1 MACCSYRGRRVD
13 HRSGISSPGD
23 TSGENAAPNK
33 KISVRCNYPS
43 FFTVLIGHSTTSA
56 MIRARPHIR
65 QAVTLTGLG
74 SDRFSEAVKAIERV
88 VIQFM
93 NKLPPDSLE
102 SWQPSKSQN
111 ADAFD
116 AGSRYFINARV
127 AGAAERGPFDALADP
142 NGVLAAMV
150 DEDFIHIIDND
161 VQYYARTAN
170 PGATLV

>member
-1 MACCSYRGRRVD
+1 M
-13 HRSGISSPGD
+13 
-23 TSGENAAPNK
+23 
-33 KISVRCNYPS
+33 
-43 FFTVLIGHSTTSA
+43 LIVPSTTSA

-65 QAVTLTGLG
+65 QAVTLAGLG
-74 SDRFSEAVKAIERV
+74 SNRFSEAVKSIERV

-102 SWQPSKSQN
+102 SWQPSKYQN
-111 ADAFD
+111 TEAFD

-127 AGAAERGPFDALADP
+127 AGAAERGQFDALADP

-150 DEDFIHIIDND
+150 DEDFIHITDND

-170 PGATLV
+170 PDATFV